1 MLSAYLSGDELSQID
16 LDDLAAALA
25 AAANKELSPEQV
37 QAINERLALENPQDP
52 NLSGLANPTG
62 DPTID
67 AENQALA
74 DDIAVRANEIQ
85 SEETNQGLGQ
95 AIAGFFESIL

>member
-1 MLSAYLSGDELSQID
+1 MLSAYLSGDELSQIE

-25 AAANKELSPEQV
+25 VAANKQLTHEQV
-37 QAINERLALENPQDP
+37 HAINERLALENPLDP
-52 NLSGLANPTG
+52 NLSSLSNPTG

-74 DDIAVRANEIQ
+74 DEIAARANEIQ
-85 SEETNQGLGQ
+85 AEESNQGLGQ
-95 AIAGFFESIL
+95 RLAGFFESIL